1 MNAYALLA
9 QLLELVTA
17 LLLAPLLTG
26 WVNQCRAWLQ
36 NRSAPPVL
44 QSYYTLSKLFRKDEA
59 EAEQAAKLALQRLE
73 QLQTALD
80 GRDWMVADRFS
91 VADLLLA
98 EVLRIPTAHG
108 LLDGLPILRAYHDRA
123 LARPAFGK
131 ALADHM
137 AHWQAAGP

>member
-44 QSYYTLSKLFRKDEA
+44 QSYYTLSKLFRKD
-59 EAEQAAKLALQRLE
+59 
-73 QLQTALD
+73 
-80 GRDWMVADRFS
+80 V
-91 VADLLLA
+91 LLA
-98 EVLRIPTAHG
+98 HNASTLFRAAPYVTFSIAVAICAVAVAVTRPTA
-108 LLDGLPILRAYHDRA
+108 
-123 LARPAFGK
+123 
-131 ALADHM
+131 
-137 AHWQAAGP
+137 